1 MKLTEQQEIKKR
13 LIDLLSDYNAKY
25 FSYQEVDYITEIV
38 EQITDESDLGVIKKH
53 FMNLY
58 DATSDRFLIE
68 SIKKIVYEMGD
79 IIEVQNIDEVTGKII
94 ELSNNIK
101 LNKLVTELVYD
112 YYNNGA
118 EVVIDLVFKNKF
130 TIIKWITDEEKGIH
144 ICTNLDLY
152 IYDNTVDLIN
162 KLSLVVG
169 ESR

>member
-1 MKLTEQQEIKKR
+1 MELTKQNQVKVS

-25 FSYQEVDYITEIV
+25 FSYQEVDYITEII
-38 EQITDESDLGVIKKH
+38 EQITDESDLCVIKTH
-53 FMNLY
+53 IMNLY
-58 DATSDRFLIE
+58 DAASDRFLIE

-79 IIEVQNIDEVTGKII
+79 IIEVQNTDEVTGKII

-101 LNKLVTELVYD
+101 LNKLITELIYD

-130 TIIKWITDEEKGIH
+130 TIIKWNVDGEKGIH

-169 ESR
+169 EKR